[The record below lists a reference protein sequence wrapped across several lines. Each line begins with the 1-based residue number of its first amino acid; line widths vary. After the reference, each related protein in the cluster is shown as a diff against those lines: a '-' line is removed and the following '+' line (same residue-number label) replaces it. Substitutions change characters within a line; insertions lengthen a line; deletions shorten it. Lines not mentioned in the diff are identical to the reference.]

1 MAWVLFRAQQRITLQ
16 EYNKIVCARWQGL
29 RRGHERGAG
38 GEGKSRG
45 CVHDDETCLDNERR
59 ILQAAHLAA
68 AAFLELI
75 DVLWHIAHRR
85 NAQIII
91 RMRLGTHYGHPDV
104 YWKVYASAPLL
115 QQPARRRTA
124 RGVTT
129 GDAERVWSRIQ
140 EVEHTNTIPQPRAR
154 HPKRTLLPAPSARQ
168 PGESLVQ
175 MYL

>member
-1 MAWVLFRAQQRITLQ
+1 MAWVLLRARQRITLQ
-16 EYNKIVCARWQGL
+16 EYSKIVCARWQGL

-68 AAFLELI
+68 ATLLELI
-75 DVLWHIAHRR
+75 DVPRHTAHRR
-85 NAQIII
+85 NARIII
-91 RMRLGTHYGHPDV
+91 GMRTGTHYRHPDDH
-104 YWKVYASAPLL
+104 WKVDESAPLL

-154 HPKRTLLPAPSARQ
+154 HPKRTLRPAPSARQ
-168 PGESLVQ
+168 PGEALV
-175 MYL
+175 